1 MGFDGGAMKVLLDR
15 VWRFYTCSGE
25 ECKVTSPREEQ
36 FLLGDGCY
44 LAGFKGQF
52 PEVPCGWEHIE
63 PPLCGAV
70 EQLAQKN
77 KDLARYLFNNVKVC
91 VQCLRACAYSQKA
104 CQACGTPLETVPV
117 TQTENVLMG
126 FIFGVE
132 KTSKFPLVIS
142 LRRQSID
149 AIVYD
154 DLLAMSSCH
163 LNALPTNHYVAD
175 WIWLLRDPTGAKQ
188 LIDTLVQEA
197 WEATRSF
204 LDDAEWRRFIYKEG
218 VTEEMIRQNIMC
230 GFNSPPSQ
238 SQLHLQW
245 IVLPLLP
252 FHHQKLLDRTH
263 AQKGR
268 WFPLEYV
275 LPILDYLE
283 KENDFFDVNST
294 TTAEDV
300 IQHFNGKGIV
310 YNSIWEHSYARY
322 CSSYAEVANW
332 NPQDFSFVVHKG
344 AVHHIAEV
352 RDGRHVRLGE
362 RVDLEPATL
371 QTEDKLRLQNYGR
384 KYSEAGQPDPK
395 RNLLQASQG
404 CKNWRR
410 RYTHMAGLGAEGFFV
425 MPPCMCP
432 VWARLESLHTRSSS
446 RGMLRATLR
455 GLQGIVSVPGRPM
468 DPDWQGVKKTTA
480 GHFFEVF
487 RAAPGAVPGP
497 SDLKKHGTV

>member
-1 MGFDGGAMKVLLDR
+1 MPGN
-15 VWRFYTCSGE
+15 
-25 ECKVTSPREEQ
+25 
-36 FLLGDGCY
+36 GCY
-44 LAGFKGQF
+44 LAGFNGTF
-52 PEVPCGWEHIE
+52 PEVPCGWEEIE

-70 EQLAQKN
+70 EQLAKQN

-132 KTSKFPLVIS
+132 KTSKFSLVIS
-142 LRRQSID
+142 LRRQTVD

-204 LDDAEWRRFIYKEG
+204 LDNAEWRRFIYKEG

-275 LPILDYLE
+275 LPILDHLE
-283 KENDFFDVNST
+283 QAGEVFEVNGQTS
-294 TTAEDV
+294 AEDV
-300 IQHFNGKGIV
+300 IKHFNGTVPAMLLLQIGILRTLAMSFMRAV
-310 YNSIWEHSYARY
+310 FTLLQRY
-322 CSSYAEVANW
+322 
-332 NPQDFSFVVHKG
+332 
-344 AVHHIAEV
+344 
-352 RDGRHVRLGE
+352 
-362 RVDLEPATL
+362 EPIEPCVWAIPSMW
-371 QTEDKLRLQNYGR
+371 TELPCKLRTSCDCR
-384 KYSEAGQPDPK
+384 
-395 RNLLQASQG
+395 
-404 CKNWRR
+404 
-410 RYTHMAGLGAEGFFV
+410 
-425 MPPCMCP
+425 
-432 VWARLESLHTRSSS
+432 
-446 RGMLRATLR
+446 
-455 GLQGIVSVPGRPM
+455 
-468 DPDWQGVKKTTA
+468 TTA
-480 GHFFEVF
+480 GSTVKLDSQEAPTTSITRRPRLVLVAFIFGLDSRFFARMPEPRQLCAP
-487 RAAPGAVPGP
+487 RAQPCAAT
-497 SDLKKHGTV
+497 L

>member
-1 MGFDGGAMKVLLDR
+1 MKVLLDR

-52 PEVPCGWEHIE
+52 PE
-63 PPLCGAV
+63 V

-300 IQHFNGKGIV
+300 IQHFNGRASCTIASGSIAMPDTAAATPKWPTGIRRISASWFTKALFTTLLRCETGDMFAWENVWTWSQHRYKLRTSCDSKTMAGSTVKQDSQAEPTTSITRLQKLAPEV
-310 YNSIWEHSYARY
+310 YTYGRAWSRRILCDAALHVPCLGTLGKSAYKKQFTRHAESYASR
-322 CSSYAEVANW
+322 SPGHS
-332 NPQDFSFVVHKG
+332 FS
-344 AVHHIAEV
+344 
-352 RDGRHVRLGE
+352 
-362 RVDLEPATL
+362 P
-371 QTEDKLRLQNYGR
+371 
-384 KYSEAGQPDPK
+384 
-395 RNLLQASQG
+395 
-404 CKNWRR
+404 
-410 RYTHMAGLGAEGFFV
+410 
-425 MPPCMCP
+425 
-432 VWARLESLHTRSSS
+432 
-446 RGMLRATLR
+446 
-455 GLQGIVSVPGRPM
+455 
-468 DPDWQGVKKTTA
+468 
-480 GHFFEVF
+480 
-487 RAAPGAVPGP
+487 RAA
-497 SDLKKHGTV
+497 D